1 MPTTKPHPNLPA
13 PAGAEYVGPWDCDG
27 YRDIS
32 GPDRTVTDHKVRI
45 NTLCLQAS
53 DGTVSELWVRCYERD
68 VEPEELVLDSD
79 QARELAAALLEAAA
93 EIDGWAGQ

>member
-1 MPTTKPHPNLPA
+1 MPTTNPHPDIPLPS
-13 PAGAEYVGPWDCDG
+13 GAEYVGPWDCDG

-32 GPDRTVTDHKVRI
+32 GPDRAVTDHKVRV

-68 VEPEELVLDSD
+68 AEPEELVLNSD
-79 QARELAAALLEAAA
+79 QARELSAALLSAAD
-93 EIDGWAGQ
+93 ELDGWALR